1 MFFAHIKLYADTFLL
16 SITYHL
22 STPVETGIFVVGAI
36 AIAVVIIPFIFA
48 AAGRK
53 KRSAQLR
60 EALNKIAAGYQTQ
73 ISEYAHD
80 DYIAIG
86 MDAQAGYLFFLQHT
100 QTGSEAHQAVKL
112 SDMRLCECVVR
123 REVVSGSSGSYQV
136 ITQIGLQLHAK
147 QGQSSAFLEFYN
159 RSTREQLGN
168 EEALAQRWATLINNR
183 LGQ

>member
-1 MFFAHIKLYADTFLL
+1 MYIKLYADLFLL

-22 STPVETGIFVVGAI
+22 STPVDTGIFI
-36 AIAVVIIPFIFA
+36 ISAIAVAVVMTPLIA
-48 AAGRK
+48 AANGR
-53 KRSAQLR
+53 RAHAARLR
-60 EALNKIAAGYQTQ
+60 AALNRIAADYHTQ
-73 ISEYAHD
+73 IGEHAYE

-86 MDAQAGYLFFLQHT
+86 IDTQVKYLFFLQHT
-100 QTGSEAHQAVKL
+100 QTGSEVHQAVKL

-168 EEALAQRWATLINNR
+168 EEALAQRWAKLINHH
-183 LGQ
+183 LAQ